1 MNILLTGATGFIGQ
15 NFCNYLKNKKH
26 SVLAISR
33 RKTIKNKKNFK
44 FVNSSFIISKKN
56 LAIINDFKPDVVVN
70 LAWYGIPNFSYKNS
84 KKNLLDQKFFFEK
97 IKNIQSIK
105 KIVSF
110 GSCWEYRKKSGI
122 CLENDLVRKDT
133 FFNKSKFKI
142 KVYLE
147 DLCKEKSIDFF
158 WLRLF
163 YVFGPYQK
171 KKSLLPSLIFAIKNK
186 KKNPVN
192 SINNTNDFVY
202 VGDVCKL
209 IYKLLMSKTAKKG
222 TYNIGSGKLTSVKKI
237 IEIVYNYY
245 NLKLEKKKIKYN
257 KSIYASIKK
266 IKKIDKFYSPLN
278 LKRSII
284 KTIKYY
290 A

>member
-33 RKTIKNKKNFK
+33 KKTIKNKKNFK
-44 FVNSSFIISKKN
+44 FINSSFIISKKN

-70 LAWYGIPNFSYKNS
+70 FAWYGIPNFSYKNS

-105 KIVSF
+105 KIISF

-122 CLENDLVRKDT
+122 CLENDSVRKDT

-142 KVYLE
+142 KFYLE

-163 YVFGPYQK
+163 YVYGPYQK

-245 NLKLEKKKIKYN
+245 NLKLEKKKVKYN

-266 IKKIDKFYSPLN
+266 IKKIDKFFSPLN

>member
-15 NFCNYLKNKKH
+15 NFCDYLKNKKH

-33 RKTIKNKKNFK
+33 RKSILKKKNYK
-44 FVNSSFIISKKN
+44 FINSSFRISNRN
-56 LAIINDFKPDVVVN
+56 LKIINDFKPDVVVN
-70 LAWYGIPNFSYKNS
+70 LAWYGIPNFSNENS
-84 KKNLLDQKFFFEK
+84 KKNLSDQKFFFEK
-97 IKNIQSIK
+97 IKNISSIK
-105 KIVSF
+105 KVFSF

-122 CLENDLVRKDT
+122 CLENNLVKTDT

-142 KVYLE
+142 KINLKN
-147 DLCKEKSIDFF
+147 LCKKKSINFF

-163 YVFGPYQK
+163 YVYGPYQR
-171 KKSLLPSLIFAIKNK
+171 KKSLLPSLIYAIKNK

-192 SINNTNDFVY
+192 SIENTNDFIY

-209 IYKLLMSKTAKKG
+209 IYKLLTSKTAKGG
-222 TYNIGSGKLTSVKKI
+222 TYNIGSGKLTEVKRI
-237 IEIVYNYY
+237 VEIVYDFY
-245 NLKLEKKKIKYN
+245 NLKFDVKKIKYK

-266 IKKIDKFYSPLN
+266 IKNIDKLFLPSD
-278 LKRSII
+278 LKKSII

-290 A
+290 D